1 MAHSQCLIVGLR
13 FLVSDASRVREDYVP
28 SPGLDIHHPSIL
40 YSCDTTRPVDNRS
53 NFSSPL
59 KQG

>member
-1 MAHSQCLIVGLR
+1 MAHSQHLIVGLAFR
-13 FLVSDASRVREDYVP
+13 VNDASVIREDYTA
-28 SPGLDIHHPSIL
+28 SLELDIPHPSIL